1 MNVSEKIIER
11 IKNFIGKNG
20 ITAFLATFVC
30 GLLTHM
36 TMLTSDIPNHD
47 GLASMYSDQNMLV
60 SGRWF
65 LKYACGISSY
75 FTIPWLIGVLSL
87 IYLAIAAIF
96 LCKILE
102 ADNPIAVM
110 LISGVLVTFP
120 AIASTFSYAFTMD
133 GYMLGVLLAI
143 LSVYLADK
151 GRMGFLWGGA
161 CLALSMAIYQAYL
174 PVAMLLC
181 LYLCLIRLGSDDK
194 LLVKIKYSL
203 RFIYM
208 GVIAVALYYGILKL
222 LLLVT
227 GASLGSYQIA
237 TTQAVGFASKLKSIY
252 IDFAAFAIKGNILF
266 SNPFAM
272 IAMIV
277 LTVATAFS
285 LAYRA
290 IKRKWY
296 KSVWFYVC
304 LSLCVVLVP
313 LLTNVILIITP
324 NATYHLLMRYQWAII
339 VIMMI
344 AFVNDVFVEYS
355 DIKLL
360 DIVSFGAVVA
370 SIVII
375 FSYSVSD
382 NIAYSNLQKKYEKT
396 YAYCLRLAD
405 RIEQTEGYY
414 QGIPIYMIG
423 VVGDDNFPVT
433 DITEKVTGHM
443 VGMNGDYL
451 LYTGKN
457 YEAFYK
463 HYMGI
468 SFNFLDP
475 SEADFYEESWY
486 VEMPSFPEAGSVKVV
501 DGVLCI
507 KTENYDRTGK
517 E

>member
-1 MNVSEKIIER
+1 MSVSERIVER
-11 IKNFIGKNG
+11 IKNFIGKSG
-20 ITAFLATFVC
+20 TAAFLSTFVM
-30 GLLTHM
+30 GILTHM
-36 TMLTSDIPNHD
+36 MIMTKDIPNHD
-47 GLASMYSDQNMLV
+47 GLASVYSDQNMLV

-87 IYLAIAAIF
+87 VYLGIAAIF

-102 ADNPIAVM
+102 ADNPVAVV

-120 AIASTFSYAFTMD
+120 AIASMFSYAFTMD

-143 LSVYLADK
+143 LSVYLTDK
-151 GRMGFLWGGA
+151 GRIGFVWGGV

-181 LYLCLIRLGSDDK
+181 LYLVMLRLGSDNEVS
-194 LLVKIKYSL
+194 VKIKYSL
-203 RFIYM
+203 RYIYM
-208 GVIAVALYYGILKL
+208 GVISVVIYYGILKIL
-222 LLLVT
+222 LLAT
-227 GASLGSYQIA
+227 GSSLGTYQIA
-237 TTQAVGFASKLKSIY
+237 TTQAVGFASKLKTIY
-252 IDFAAFAIKGNILF
+252 VDFIAFAVKGNILF
-266 SNPFAM
+266 SNGFAM

-277 LTVATAFS
+277 LLAACIFS
-285 LAYRA
+285 LCYRA
-290 IKRKWY
+290 VKRNWF
-296 KSVWFYVC
+296 KSVWFYIC
-304 LSLCVVLVP
+304 LIVFAIAIP

-344 AFVNDVFVEYS
+344 AFVNDVFAEYS
-355 DIKLL
+355 DIKIL
-360 DIVSFGAVVA
+360 DVVSFGAIIA
-370 SIVII
+370 SVVII
-375 FSYSVSD
+375 FSYSISD

-433 DITEKVTGHM
+433 DITDKVTGHM
-443 VGMNGDYL
+443 VGMSGDYL

-468 SFNFLDP
+468 SFNFLDS

-507 KTENYDRTGK
+507 KTENYDRNR
-517 E
+517 